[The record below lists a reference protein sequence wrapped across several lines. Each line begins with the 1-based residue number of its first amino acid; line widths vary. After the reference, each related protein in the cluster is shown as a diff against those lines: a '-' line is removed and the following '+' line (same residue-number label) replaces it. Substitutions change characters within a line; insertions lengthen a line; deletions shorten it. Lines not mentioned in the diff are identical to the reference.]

1 MSRLGGFAYVQARI
15 QARYAQLLSDREWQ
29 RLAAVR
35 AYSAYLQEVR
45 ATALRPWVAGISEVS
60 DSHEIERNLRQQ
72 FRVTVGEVQAWAPEC
87 WQPAV
92 GWLLWLPDLPLL
104 DHVLAG
110 GSAPSGAERDPSVRA
125 WLDGSG
131 RLQPAALQA
140 VGGGDLL
147 ITVPSGRG
155 LGEVWLHAWRRRW
168 GSCKRVCLGNLEQLA
183 EQFQTYRAHLTPAS
197 TEAARDERQA
207 LRDRMRHLFHRS
219 VLQPAGLFSYLALVA
234 IDLERLRGALV
245 TRALFDSGETGP

>member
-1 MSRLGGFAYVQARI
+1 MSGLGGFAYVQARV
-15 QARYAQLLSDREWQ
+15 QARYAKLLSDREWQ

-35 AYSAYLQEVR
+35 AYESYLQEVR
-45 ATALRPWVAGISEVS
+45 ATVLRPWVAGISEVS
-60 DSHEIERNLRQQ
+60 DSQEIERNLRQH
-72 FRVTVGEVQAWAPEC
+72 FRVTVGEAQAWAPEP

-104 DHVLAG
+104 AHVLEG
-110 GSAPSGAERDPSVRA
+110 GSAPPGAGRDPHVRA
-125 WLDGSG
+125 WLDRSG
-131 RLQPAALQA
+131 RLVPAALKTA
-140 VGGGDLL
+140 GGGDLL
-147 ITVPSGRG
+147 IPVPSGQG

-168 GSCKRVCLGNLEQLA
+168 GTCKRVCLNNLKQLA
-183 EQFQTYRAHLTPAS
+183 EQFQTYRVHLTPAS

-207 LRDRMRHLFHRS
+207 RRDRIRHLFHCS

-245 TRALFDSGETGP
+245 TRNLFDGGEKCP

>member
-1 MSRLGGFAYVQARI
+1 VSRLGGFAYVQARI
-15 QARYAQLLSDREWQ
+15 HARYAKLLSDREWQ

-60 DSHEIERNLRQQ
+60 ESHEIERYLRQQ
-72 FRVTVGEVQAWAPEC
+72 FRVTVGEVQAWAPEP

-104 DHVLAG
+104 DHLLEG
-110 GSAPSGAERDPSVRA
+110 GNAPSGAERDPCVRT
-125 WLDGSG
+125 WLDRSG
-131 RLQPAALQA
+131 RLEPAALKTA
-140 VGGGDLL
+140 GGGDLL
-147 ITVPSGRG
+147 IPVPSGQE

-168 GSCKRVCLGNLEQLA
+168 GTCRQVCLDNLEQLA
-183 EQFQTYRAHLTPAS
+183 DQFQAYRAHLTPAS

-207 LRDRMRHLFHRS
+207 LRDRIRHLFHRS
-219 VLQPAGLFSYLALVA
+219 VLQPAGLFAYLALVA

-245 TRALFDSGETGP
+245 TRTLFDRGETGP